1 MWFALLTD
9 PIFKLSFMERNT
21 LVEQNEQ
28 DLANNL
34 VQTPEKTA
42 ETPKKKRTAAQKIG
56 RQRLHELKTEKACR
70 QIEQILEELS
80 WFRIRFARTYQANFT
95 SKELEGWTVEDEVD
109 REIIQRIKEAGLP
122 GVLLKDAAADVN
134 QRGAF
139 NLRYYDVSRR
149 ILRMNKRLH
158 KKTGNCLFEKRGH
171 AWALTKFGFESYD
184 EPTDALSNE
193 DNPNASP
200 SSLEEEL

>member
-1 MWFALLTD
+1 M
-9 PIFKLSFMERNT
+9 
-21 LVEQNEQ
+21 VEQNEQ
-28 DLANNL
+28 DLENNL

-42 ETPKKKRTAAQKIG
+42 ETPQKKRTAAQKIG

-80 WFRIRFARTYQANFT
+80 WLRIRFARTYQATFIP
-95 SKELEGWTVEDEVD
+95 KELEGWTVEDEVD

-122 GVLLKDAAADVN
+122 GVLPKDAATDVN

-139 NLRYYDVSRR
+139 NLKYYDVSRR

-158 KKTGNCLFEKRGH
+158 KKTGNYLFEKRGH

-184 EPTDALSNE
+184 EPIDALPNE
-193 DNPNASP
+193 DRPNASAKP
-200 SSLEEEL
+200 LTLEEEL